1 MEERLDQ
8 NYIKQYFLHKKQAHG
23 WDCSNGAECAYLG
36 PGFDVSVVGWW
47 LGGEPD
53 QPAAEPND
61 EAGDLV
67 HLLDEQPHLPNRQTA
82 GHLAKS
88 GGTLYSTGDD
98 VIYTYILITQCA
110 VGWGD

>member
-1 MEERLDQ
+1 MQIHFPQLWFNHKKCFFLISLYQTIFHTVLQVKRPLEERLDQ

-53 QPAAEPND
+53 QPAPGSSGA
-61 EAGDLV
+61 AQDL
-67 HLLDEQPHLPNRQTA
+67 
-82 GHLAKS
+82 
-88 GGTLYSTGDD
+88 
-98 VIYTYILITQCA
+98 
-110 VGWGD
+110 